1 MTFSFTSIIWLF
13 FFFTALVPFL
23 RQRQIEVERVNTIRA
38 IEKERGSRLITM
50 IHRQE
55 ALSFLGIPLRRYINL
70 EDSERISR
78 AIRFTPDDMPIDLIL
93 HTPGGL
99 VLASEQIARAL
110 KRHKGKVTVIVPHYA
125 MSGGTLI
132 CLAADEI
139 LLDENAMLGPIDPQI
154 GQMPASSIMR
164 VLRDKPMADI
174 DDETIM
180 LSDMAEKAV
189 RQIEDTA
196 AQLLDD
202 KMNPE
207 EAREVAR
214 ELSKGKW
221 THDFALVCS
230 AIGELGLPVACRIPE
245 SIYRLMDLYPQPSRA
260 PMSVEFIPI
269 PYRRS
274 REKPQG

>member
-1 MTFSFTSIIWLF
+1 MQYITTIIWIF
-13 FFFTALVPFL
+13 FIVSVLMPFL
-23 RQRQIEVERVNTIRA
+23 RQKQIEAERVTTIRA
-38 IEKERGSRLITM
+38 IEKERSSRLITL

-55 ALSFLGIPLRRYINL
+55 ALSFMGIPLRRYITL
-70 EDSERISR
+70 EDSERLLR

-110 KRHKGKVTVIVPHYA
+110 KRHPGKVTVMVPHYA

-154 GQMPASSIMR
+154 GQIPASSILR
-164 VLRDKPMADI
+164 VMQDKPIGEIDDQTVMFADI
-174 DDETIM
+174 
-180 LSDMAEKAV
+180 AEKAI

-196 AQLLDD
+196 TRLLDD
-202 KMNPE
+202 KM
-207 EAREVAR
+207 EADKAR
-214 ELSKGKW
+214 DIAQTLSKGQW

-230 AIGELGLPVACRIPE
+230 DIGEMGLPVACRIPD
-245 SIYRLMDLYPQPSRA
+245 SIYRLMDLYPQPSRGPA
-260 PMSVEFIPI
+260 SVEFIPT
-269 PYRRS
+269 PYRRGGDK
-274 REKPQG
+274 E

>member
-1 MTFSFTSIIWLF
+1 MQYVTTIIWIFFIFSFLM
-13 FFFTALVPFL
+13 PFL
-23 RQRQIEVERVNTIRA
+23 RQKQIEAERVTTIRA
-38 IEKERGSRLITM
+38 IEKERGSRLITL

-55 ALSFLGIPLRRYINL
+55 ALSFMGIPLRRYITL
-70 EDSERISR
+70 EDSERLLR

-110 KRHKGKVTVIVPHYA
+110 KRHPGKVTVMVPHYA

-154 GQMPASSIMR
+154 GQLPASSILR
-164 VLRDKPMADI
+164 VLKDKPIAEI
-174 DDETIM
+174 DDQTIM
-180 LSDMAEKAV
+180 FGDIAEKAI

-196 AQLLDD
+196 AKLLDD
-202 KMNPE
+202 KMDTE
-207 EAREVAR
+207 QARSVAR
-214 ELSKGKW
+214 QLSKGQW

-230 AIGELGLPVACRIPE
+230 DVGELGLPVACRIPD
-245 SIYRLMDLYPQPSRA
+245 SIYHLMDLYPQPARA
-260 PMSVEFIPI
+260 PASVEFIPT
-269 PYRRS
+269 PYRRN
-274 REKPQG
+274 REKE